1 MPYAPPPAIYGPA
14 PRRTPSPT
22 ATAAPSG
29 APSPSGVP
37 SPSPTPLWD
46 VEASLEYDSQ
56 FADVLFN
63 ADARRDFFYYGT
75 IVPYADLIVGYDT
88 RSGVPGLSQIFNE
101 NAVIPSVGVRY
112 PFGVYEYGELFAQ
125 AGYSFG
131 LRGQLS
137 FPETRYGY
145 DYARDYG
152 VSFESAYPHGEV
164 AATIA
169 DYSRFQGNI
178 IGEVQAYY
186 DARLTPWLRP
196 IIGSDV
202 AFDTH
207 REYGN
212 NYVEAFGGFLVPL
225 STVFDF
231 RFVGVE
237 GAYLSRGVDRPS
249 PASYSG
255 IRITLE
261 HQFPP

>member
-1 MPYAPPPAIYGPA
+1 MPYAPPPAIYASA
-14 PRRTPSPT
+14 PRHTPHPYAT
-22 ATAAPSG
+22 ATPSG
-29 APSPSGVP
+29 AP

-46 VEASLEYDSQ
+46 VEASVEYDSQ

-63 ADARRDFFYYGT
+63 AEARRDLVVYGT

-88 RSGVPGLSQIFNE
+88 RSGVPGLSEIYNE

-137 FPETRYGY
+137 YPETRYGF

-152 VSFESAYPHGEV
+152 ASYGNAYPHAQVE
-164 AATIA
+164 AEIA

-178 IGEVQAYY
+178 IAETQAYY
-186 DARLTPWLRP
+186 DAALTPWLRP
-196 IIGSDV
+196 MIGADLG
-202 AFDTH
+202 FDSH

-212 NYVEAFGGFLVPL
+212 NYVEAYAGFLIPL

-231 RFVGVE
+231 RFAGVE
-237 GAYLSRGVDRPS
+237 GTYLSRGVDRPS
-249 PASYSG
+249 PPSYSS
-255 IRITLE
+255 IRITLQHE
-261 HQFPP
+261 FPP

>member
-14 PRRTPSPT
+14 PHRTPSPY
-22 ATAAPSG
+22 ATPTPYG
-29 APSPSGVP
+29 AP

-46 VEASLEYDSQ
+46 VEASVEYDSQ

-88 RSGVPGLSQIFNE
+88 SPSVAGLSQVESE
-101 NAVIPSVGVRY
+101 NAVIPSLGVRY

-131 LRGQLS
+131 LRGQPS
-137 FPETRYGY
+137 YPETRYGF

-152 VSFESAYPHGEV
+152 VSFQSAYPHGEV
-164 AATIA
+164 VAEVAN
-169 DYSRFQGNI
+169 YSRFAGNI
-178 IGEVQAYY
+178 ISLAQAYY
-186 DARLTPWLRP
+186 DARLTPGLRP
-196 IIGSDV
+196 IVGADLG
-202 AFDTH
+202 FDTH
-207 REYGN
+207 REYSN
-212 NYVEAFGGFLVPL
+212 NYLEAYGGFLVPL

-237 GAYLSRGVDRPS
+237 GTYLSRGVDRPS
-249 PASYSG
+249 PPWYSG
-255 IRITLE
+255 IRITLQHE
-261 HQFPP
+261 FPP